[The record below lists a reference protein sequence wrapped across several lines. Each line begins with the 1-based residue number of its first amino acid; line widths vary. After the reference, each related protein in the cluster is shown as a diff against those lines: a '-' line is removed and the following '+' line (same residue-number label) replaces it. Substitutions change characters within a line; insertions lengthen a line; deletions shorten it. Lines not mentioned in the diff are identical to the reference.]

1 MNLELEIKPEKS
13 VYQRCISYVTLHL
26 NFFAALLM
34 YLIYCYIFNSRKMLK
49 QVSDCRNYVIHSFKI
64 GITETS
70 CTGR

>member
-49 QVSDCRNYVIHSFKI
+49 
-64 GITETS
+64 
-70 CTGR
+70 